1 MQTKKTIIILSLFL
15 LFLSGGMAGADN
27 LALDL
32 SPARWIWYPSGR
44 TLQNTFVLF
53 RKQFTLN
60 EQPQKAVGWILADSR
75 YRLFINGK
83 RVQWG
88 PAPSDPRWQEA
99 DPLDIASFLTKGRNT
114 IAVEVCYFGT
124 GDGTY
129 TIGKPGLIVNLNV
142 DGTSIVTDDSWLCNL
157 AQSWKPGKYK
167 RWLLRALQEDF
178 DARLYPYGWENN
190 EFQTDKDWL
199 KASVIS
205 KSGAYPSACNI
216 YAEYLTSI
224 NGDKSTF
231 QIRRRSVPMMKETY
245 VPVSRLAESMQI
257 HWKRPVEEYFDM
269 TIPDAYDVTAK
280 SIVTKED
287 TDWIVSPKGQDAAA
301 LTFEFDEQGVGW
313 PCFTIDAPEGTIVE
327 LLVHEAHQIGQSPI
341 INTHFNA
348 WSRFVCKEGVNH
360 FETFDFESFKWL
372 QLHIRNFNRP
382 VKISSVCMRRRIY
395 PWKTIPI
402 IKLSNDTIQKVMEA
416 NINTL
421 YNCEQETMVDGM
433 ARERQ
438 QYSGDGGHQLQASLQ
453 AFGVSE
459 LSRRYINTF
468 SQGSSIEGY
477 FMDSWPGWDR
487 LMRIYERQ
495 LQMTGWGPILDHSI
509 GFCFDCYNYYMQSGD
524 KEGLQEVYPRLIKF
538 FHYMKS
544 LTAEDNMVP
553 SDSVGI
559 CSVWIDHNAF
569 KSQRDKKLA
578 LNLYIVAMC
587 RNALAP
593 LCRLFDDKAE
603 TKEIEDY
610 AERMYSAC
618 INNYWDKQQHI
629 FVNNLP
635 WIKTD
640 GAARYDDRSLA
651 TALIFDLCPND
662 SYQKS
667 LDILIKCPKELG
679 LSYPCNSVWR
689 QWALI
694 KYKQINIVLS
704 DLIGKWGN
712 MSSVWENNTIQE
724 GWDSKPDE
732 TSQWSHCAVA
742 PLIALYQ
749 GIAGIAPLKPGSEE
763 IKIFPQLANLS
774 SADFDVQTLK
784 GPVHFT
790 AKQVRGKRHLELTIP
805 ENQTAELWLDS
816 KETIHLPFIRTE
828 KNGLKV
834 YKLSGGQKY
843 SLNLKYL

>member
-1 MQTKKTIIILSLFL
+1 
-15 LFLSGGMAGADN
+15 
-27 LALDL
+27 
-32 SPARWIWYPSGR
+32 
-44 TLQNTFVLF
+44 
-53 RKQFTLN
+53 
-60 EQPQKAVGWILADSR
+60 
-75 YRLFINGK
+75 
-83 RVQWG
+83 
-88 PAPSDPRWQEA
+88 
-99 DPLDIASFLTKGRNT
+99 
-114 IAVEVCYFGT
+114 
-124 GDGTY
+124 
-129 TIGKPGLIVNLNV
+129 
-142 DGTSIVTDDSWLCNL
+142 
-157 AQSWKPGKYK
+157 
-167 RWLLRALQEDF
+167 
-178 DARLYPYGWENN
+178 
-190 EFQTDKDWL
+190 
-199 KASVIS
+199 
-205 KSGAYPSACNI
+205 
-216 YAEYLTSI
+216 
-224 NGDKSTF
+224 
-231 QIRRRSVPMMKETY
+231 
-245 VPVSRLAESMQI
+245 
-257 HWKRPVEEYFDM
+257 
-269 TIPDAYDVTAK
+269 
-280 SIVTKED
+280 
-287 TDWIVSPKGQDAAA
+287 
-301 LTFEFDEQGVGW
+301 
-313 PCFTIDAPEGTIVE
+313 
-327 LLVHEAHQIGQSPI
+327 
-341 INTHFNA
+341 
-348 WSRFVCKEGVNH
+348 
-360 FETFDFESFKWL
+360 
-372 QLHIRNFNRP
+372 
-382 VKISSVCMRRRIY
+382 
-395 PWKTIPI
+395 
-402 IKLSNDTIQKVMEA
+402 
-416 NINTL
+416 
-421 YNCEQETMVDGM
+421 
-433 ARERQ
+433 
-438 QYSGDGGHQLQASLQ
+438 
-453 AFGVSE
+453 
-459 LSRRYINTF
+459 
-468 SQGSSIEGY
+468 
-477 FMDSWPGWDR
+477 
-487 LMRIYERQ
+487 
-495 LQMTGWGPILDHSI
+495 
-509 GFCFDCYNYYMQSGD
+509 
-524 KEGLQEVYPRLIKF
+524 
-538 FHYMKS
+538 
-544 LTAEDNMVP
+544 
-553 SDSVGI
+553 
-559 CSVWIDHNAF
+559 
-569 KSQRDKKLA
+569 
-578 LNLYIVAMC
+578 MC

-749 GIAGIAPLKPGSEE
+749 GIAGIAPLKPGSGE

-790 AKQVRGKRHLELTIP
+790 AKQIRGKRHLELTIP